1 MPKNL
6 KVAELLDIYG
16 SLLNDK
22 QRLSLELYYFED
34 LSLSEIAENIGIS
47 RQGVREVIKRAEGF
61 LFHAE
66 QELKLF
72 EKQNKFNAIIHEIK
86 QCTEINKIK
95 EMILSLENLKES

>member
-34 LSLSEIAENIGIS
+34 LSLSEIAENKGIS

-61 LFHAE
+61 LFYAE

-72 EKQNKFNAIIHEIK
+72 EKQNKFNAIIDEIK

>member
-34 LSLSEIAENIGIS
+34 LSL
-47 RQGVREVIKRAEGF
+47 
-61 LFHAE
+61 
-66 QELKLF
+66 
-72 EKQNKFNAIIHEIK
+72 
-86 QCTEINKIK
+86 
-95 EMILSLENLKES
+95 